1 MKTLAKLL
9 LTLVILGI
17 LSCQQKEKHKEAVV
31 ETVMEQEEDFQ
42 FPAVSLN
49 AGQLWEANTETTQG
63 IKNIQQLLDNYP
75 KENSNPDELIVG
87 LKAEFAMI
95 FKKCTMTGEAHEQL
109 HNYLIP
115 LKTKIES
122 LSEPIS
128 DENTNDL
135 KMYLQD
141 YFNYFQ

>member
-17 LSCQQKEKHKEAVV
+17 FSCQQKEKHKEAVV

-63 IKNIQQLLDNYP
+63 IKNMQQLLDSYP
-75 KENSNPDELIVG
+75 KENGNPEELIAG
-87 LKAEFAMI
+87 LKAEFGMI

-135 KMYLQD
+135 KMYLED
-141 YFNYFQ
+141 YFNFFH

>member
-1 MKTLAKLL
+1 MKTLVKLL
-9 LTLVILGI
+9 LILVILGVF
-17 LSCQQKEKHKEAVV
+17 SCQQKENHKEAVV
-31 ETVMEQEEDFQ
+31 ETEMEQEEDFQ

-63 IKNIQQLLDNYP
+63 IKNMQQLIADYSIES
-75 KENSNPDELIVG
+75 ENSEELISN
-87 LKAEFAMI
+87 LKAEFGMI

-135 KMYLQD
+135 KMYLED
-141 YFNYFQ
+141 YFNYFH

>member
-1 MKTLAKLL
+1 MKTLAKLS

-17 LSCQQKEKHKEAVV
+17 FSCQQKEKHKEAVV

-63 IKNIQQLLDNYP
+63 IKNMQQLLDSYP
-75 KENSNPDELIVG
+75 KENSNPDELIAG
-87 LKAEFAMI
+87 LKTEFGMI

-135 KMYLQD
+135 KMYLED
-141 YFNYFQ
+141 YFNYFH

>member
-1 MKTLAKLL
+1 MKTLAKLS

-17 LSCQQKEKHKEAVV
+17 FSCQQKEKHKEAVV

-63 IKNIQQLLDNYP
+63 IKNMQQLLDSYP
-75 KENSNPDELIVG
+75 NENGNPEELIAG

-135 KMYLQD
+135 KMYLED
-141 YFNYFQ
+141 YFNYFH

>member
-9 LTLVILGI
+9 LTLVILGMF
-17 LSCQQKEKHKEAVV
+17 SCQQKENHNETVV
-31 ETVMEQEEDFQ
+31 ETVMEQEDDFQ

-63 IKNIQQLLDNYP
+63 IKNMQQLLDSYP
-75 KENSNPDELIVG
+75 NENGNPEELLAG
-87 LKAEFAMI
+87 LKAEFGMI
-95 FKKCTMTGEAHEQL
+95 FKKCTMTGKAHEQL

-122 LSEPIS
+122 LSEPIN
-128 DENTNDL
+128 DEKTIDL
-135 KMYLQD
+135 SKYLKD